1 MEKILIIDDSIPFLK
16 DVEILLKSKFVVKTA
31 INGKKG
37 IELLNQENFTA
48 VLLDIKMPDMSGLEV
63 LKKIKEIFEYPPPVL
78 IISDSG
84 EINTVIK
91 AIKLGAEDYIQKDFN
106 IEILTEK
113 ITKALER
120 NQLIRRVE
128 NLNKLVDEQKDK
140 FIFASRSMKLIDDQI
155 SKLAKMDCDVL
166 IKGET
171 GVGKDLLA
179 YELHKRSNRSKDIFI
194 SLPIA
199 SLSDNLIESELFGY
213 EKGAFTGADKA
224 HIGKLESANSG
235 TLYLPEIS
243 CINEKVQLKLL
254 QFMQYKTIAKVGQS
268 GSNEY
273 KLNVRIVAATNDN
286 LDELVKNN
294 KMRSDFYYRIDQVS
308 IDIPPLRERKDDIIP
323 LAEYFIQKHSVK
335 LLGRNLMPD
344 KSIIPT
350 LEQYNWPGNVRQL
363 ENTIIKAL
371 AMVNDN
377 DEYLSNE
384 HFVQIPQINKTAVA
398 DGSHYENA
406 KRDFRAKYFS
416 DILYKAEGNYT
427 KAAELAGISR
437 NGLDKALKELG
448 IK

>member
-1 MEKILIIDDSIPFLK
+1 M
-16 DVEILLKSKFVVKTA
+16 
-31 INGKKG
+31 N
-37 IELLNQENFTA
+37 
-48 VLLDIKMPDMSGLEV
+48 GLEV
-63 LKKIKEIFEYPPPVL
+63 LKKIKDNFEYPPPVL

-84 EINTVIK
+84 EINTVVK
-91 AIKLGAEDYIQKDFN
+91 AIKLGADDYIQKDFN

-120 NQLIRRVE
+120 NQLNRKVE
-128 NLNKLVDEQKDK
+128 HLNKLVDDQRDK
-140 FIFASRSMKLIDDQI
+140 FIFASRQMQVIDEQI
-155 SKLAKMDCDVL
+155 TRLANIECDVL

-179 YELHKRSNRSKDIFI
+179 YELHKRSKRSSGIFI

-213 EKGAFTGADKA
+213 EKGAFTGADKSR
-224 HIGKLESANSG
+224 IGKLESANFG

-243 CINEKVQLKLL
+243 SINEKVQLKLL

-273 KLNVRIVAATNDN
+273 KLNVRIIAATNDN
-286 LDELVKNN
+286 LDELIKQN

-308 IDIPPLRERKDDIIP
+308 IHIPPLRERKEDIIP
-323 LAEYFIQKHSVK
+323 LAEYFINKHALK
-335 LLGRNLMPD
+335 LLGRNLELD
-344 KSIIPT
+344 KSAVKL
-350 LEQYNWPGNVRQL
+350 LEQFDWPGNVRQL

-371 AMVNDN
+371 AIV
-377 DEYLSNE
+377 DEKDESLSSE
-384 HFVQIPQINKTAVA
+384 HFDSISQNNKSGLT
-398 DGSHYENA
+398 DDSHYENA
-406 KRDFRAKYFS
+406 KREFRIKYFKEV
-416 DILYKAEGNYT
+416 LEKANGNLT
-427 KAAELAGISR
+427 KAAEYSGISR